1 MLFRHPSKTVS
12 LLSLHF
18 TPFGLFFTEGLV
30 ILVRGRS
37 TEYKPC
43 GVQFLHACCD
53 KLKGTYLMFNKK
65 KMKFMGPPHQED
77 NVTAATATGVLK
89 YHQIIETQNLTTQV
103 ISGQGNLCKLLKY
116 SVTIILMTL

>member
-1 MLFRHPSKTVS
+1 
-12 LLSLHF
+12 
-18 TPFGLFFTEGLV
+18 
-30 ILVRGRS
+30 
-37 TEYKPC
+37 
-43 GVQFLHACCD
+43 
-53 KLKGTYLMFNKK
+53 
-65 KMKFMGPPHQED
+65 MKFMGPPHQEG